1 MDSVKKSLTG
11 IIHLTALGNLL
22 QMSSGTKQSAI
33 RIVDRETEAKVLVD
47 PMRREIL
54 RLLSKQAL
62 TERNLSKMLDLSAP
76 SVGFHLKSLKNAGLA
91 SVIRR
96 EAGSH
101 GIIQKFYLA
110 SAQAFVVDKEHLP
123 LQLKRYFMPTDLERV
138 RGAVACMSLL
148 RENTPYPSSDSME
161 KLAHQLC
168 GSIVRVA
175 EKYKNS
181 VVEDDPEPI
190 INRLYKEALREV
202 VGKEI

>member
-1 MDSVKKSLTG
+1 
-11 IIHLTALGNLL
+11 
-22 QMSSGTKQSAI
+22 MSSQPKRSAI

-62 TERNLSKMLDLSAP
+62 TERNLSRMLGLSAP

-110 SAQAFVVDKEHLP
+110 SAQAFVIDKEHLP
-123 LQLKRYFMPTDLERV
+123 LQLKRYFMPMDLERA
-138 RGAVACMSLL
+138 RGAMASIGLL
-148 RENTPYPSSDSME
+148 NENRASPSSDSME
-161 KLAHQLC
+161 RLAHRFC
-168 GSIVRVA
+168 CSIVKMA
-175 EKYKNS
+175 EKYKAS
-181 VVEDDPEPI
+181 VIEDDPEPI
-190 INRLYKEALREV
+190 ISRLYTEALRQAVSE
-202 VGKEI
+202 EP

>member
-1 MDSVKKSLTG
+1 
-11 IIHLTALGNLL
+11 
-22 QMSSGTKQSAI
+22 MSSQLKRSAI

-62 TERNLSKMLDLSAP
+62 TERNLSGMLDLSAP

-110 SAQAFVVDKEHLP
+110 SAQAIVINKEHLP
-123 LQLKRYFMPTDLERV
+123 PKLKRYFMPMDLERA
-138 RGAVACMSLL
+138 RGAMASMCLL
-148 RENTPYPSSDSME
+148 NENSPSPSSDSME
-161 KLAHQLC
+161 RLAHRFC
-168 GSIVRVA
+168 CSIVKTA
-175 EKYKNS
+175 EKYKAS
-181 VVEDDPEPI
+181 AMEDDPEPI
-190 INRLYKEALREV
+190 INRLYKEAFSKAIVEDV
-202 VGKEI
+202 